1 MGDTLRVIPIG
12 GLGEIGKNMMA
23 IEYDHQI
30 VVVDAGLMF
39 PEYDMLGIDLVIPDY
54 QYITQRKDQVKAI
67 LLTHGHED
75 HIGSLPF
82 FLRDIDAPIYATRL
96 TRGLVEVKLKDH
108 KRLDG
113 SLLKTINPGEP
124 FALGPFNIEAFRV
137 CHSIPDG
144 VGYAIETPQ
153 GILVHSGDF
162 KFDSQPVDGNLTDF
176 ARLASYSD
184 RNVLMLMSDSTNSE
198 HDGKTPSEAIIANT
212 FDQVF
217 ALARGRIIVSTF
229 ASNISRIQ
237 QVINAAAS
245 HGRKVGV
252 LGRSM
257 VENVKMAQ
265 ALGYLK
271 APEGVLVSLDTMES
285 LPRSEVAIVCT
296 GSQGEPTSVLVRMAN
311 QDQRQVSIEQGDTVI
326 LSATPIPGNEELV
339 HRTINNL
346 FRLGADVLYHQLLDV
361 HVSGHGYKDDQRMM
375 INLVKP
381 KHFMPIHGE
390 YRHLVL
396 HGRLAEDLDVNEVFV
411 VENGQVIE
419 FENGVG
425 RQAERVP
432 GGYVFVDGLS
442 IGEVD
447 HVVLRDRH
455 HLAKDGFVVVVL
467 TVDELTGE
475 LIQDPDI
482 ITRGFVYSK
491 NAEELIDEAKLRV
504 KKVLHAGMHADS
516 AQSRI
521 KDTVS
526 QFFYE
531 RTKRRPMVL
540 PLVIEV

>member
-1 MGDTLRVIPIG
+1 MSDLLRVIPLG

-23 IEYDHQI
+23 IEYDNQM
-30 VVVDAGLMF
+30 VVIDAGLMF
-39 PEYDMLGIDLVIPDY
+39 PEYDMPGIDLVIPDY
-54 QYITQRKDQVKAI
+54 QYVVERKDKLKAI

-75 HIGSLPF
+75 HIGSLPY
-82 FLRDIDAPIYATRL
+82 FLREVDAPIYSTRL

-113 SLLKTINPGEP
+113 TQLVTINPGEP
-124 FALGPFNIEAFRV
+124 FTLGPFNIEAFRV

-162 KFDSQPVDGNLTDF
+162 KFDNQPVDGNLTDF
-176 ARLASYSD
+176 GRLAGYGD
-184 RNVLMLMSDSTNSE
+184 RNVLMLMSDSTNAE
-198 HDGKTPSEAIIANT
+198 HEGKTPSEAIIAGT

-217 ALARGRIIVSTF
+217 EVARGRIIVSTF

-237 QVINAAAS
+237 QVVNAAVK

-271 APEGVLVSLDTMES
+271 APEGTLVSLDTLET
-285 LPRSEVAIVCT
+285 LPRHEVAIVCT

-311 QDQRQVSIEQGDTVI
+311 RDHRQFAVEAGDTVI

-375 INLVKP
+375 INLLKP

-396 HGRLAEDLDVNEVFV
+396 HGRLAEDLDVDQVFV
-411 VENGQVIE
+411 VENGHVLE
-419 FENGVG
+419 FEHGKGQQRG
-425 RQAERVP
+425 RIP
-432 GGYVFVDGLS
+432 GGYVFVDGVS
-442 IGEVD
+442 IGEID
-447 HVVLRDRH
+447 EVVLRDRH
-455 HLAKDGFVVVVL
+455 HLANDGFVVVVL
-467 TVDELTGE
+467 AIDKQSGE
-475 LIQDPDI
+475 LAQEPDI
-482 ITRGFVYSK
+482 LTRGFIYSRD
-491 NAEELIDEAKLRV
+491 AGDLIEEAKQRIV
-504 KKVLHAGMHADS
+504 KLSHAGMRVEN
-516 AQSRI
+516 AQNRI
-521 KDTVS
+521 KEVVG

>member
-1 MGDTLRVIPIG
+1 MSDVLRVIPIG

-23 IEYDHQI
+23 IEYGDQMI
-30 VVVDAGLMF
+30 VIDAGLMF

-54 QYITQRKDQVKAI
+54 QYVVERKEKVKAI
-67 LLTHGHED
+67 LVTHGHED
-75 HIGSLPF
+75 HIGSLPYL
-82 FLRDIDAPIYATRL
+82 LRELDAPIYATRL

-113 SLLKTINPGEP
+113 ALLRTINPGEP
-124 FALGPFNIEAFRV
+124 FKVGPFNVEAFRV

-144 VGYAIETPQ
+144 VGFAIETPQ
-153 GILVHSGDF
+153 GVLVHSGDF
-162 KFDSQPVDGNLTDF
+162 KFDNQPVDGHLTDF
-176 ARLASYSD
+176 GRLAGYGE
-184 RNVLMLMSDSTNSE
+184 RNVLMLMSDSTNAE
-198 HDGKTPSEAIIANT
+198 HEGKTPSEAIITNT

-217 ALARGRIIVSTF
+217 GIARGRIIVSTF

-237 QVINAAAS
+237 QVIHAATK

-271 APEGVLVSLDTMES
+271 APEGTLVSLDELEW
-285 LPRSEVAIVCT
+285 LPRQQVAIVCT

-311 QDQRQVSIEQGDTVI
+311 NEQRQLSIEHGDTVI

-396 HGRLAEDLDVNEVFV
+396 HGRTAEDLDVDQVFV

-419 FENGVG
+419 FDKGVG
-425 RQAERVP
+425 RLAERTP

-442 IGEVD
+442 IGEVNQ
-447 HVVLRDRH
+447 VVLRDRH
-455 HLAKDGFVVVVL
+455 HLSKDGFVVVVL
-467 TVDELTGE
+467 AIDEQTGE
-475 LIQDPDI
+475 LAQEPDI
-482 ITRGFVYSK
+482 LTRGFVYSRD
-491 NAEELIDEAKLRV
+491 ASELIDEARQRIKNLV
-504 KKVLHAGMHADS
+504 HGGDHIAVS
-516 AQSRI
+516 QERI
-521 KDTVS
+521 KDVVS

-531 RTKRRPMVL
+531 RTKRRPMIL
-540 PLVIEV
+540 PFVIEV

>member
-1 MGDTLRVIPIG
+1 MTDTLRVIPIG
-12 GLGEIGKNMMA
+12 GLGEIGKNMMC
-23 IEYDHQI
+23 IEYDNEMI
-30 VVVDAGLMF
+30 VVDAGLMF

-54 QYITQRKDQVKAI
+54 QYITQRKDKLKAI

-75 HIGSLPF
+75 HIGSLPY
-82 FLRDIDAPIYATRL
+82 FLRDVDAPIYATKL

-113 SLLKTINPGEP
+113 ALLNTITPGQP
-124 FALGPFNIEAFRV
+124 FRIGPFTIEGFRV

-162 KFDSQPVDGNLTDF
+162 KFDDHPVDGNLTDF
-176 ARLASYSD
+176 GRLAGYGD
-184 RNVLMLMSDSTNSE
+184 RNVLMLMSDSTNAE
-198 HDGKTPSEAIIANT
+198 HSGKTPSEAIIANT
-212 FDQVF
+212 FDGVF
-217 ALARGRIIVSTF
+217 AMARGRIIVSTF

-237 QVINAAAS
+237 QVIDAAAK

-265 ALGYLK
+265 VLGYLK
-271 APEGVLVSLDTMES
+271 APDGVIVSLDQLES
-285 LPRSEVAIVCT
+285 LPRSQVAIVCT

-361 HVSGHGYKDDQRMM
+361 HVSGHGYKDDQAMM

-396 HGRLAEDLDVNEVFV
+396 HSRLAEDLDVREVFV
-411 VENGQVIE
+411 VENGEVIQ
-419 FENGVG
+419 FENGVA
-425 RQAERVP
+425 RVSERVP
-432 GGYVFVDGLS
+432 GGYVFVDGLT

-447 HVVLRDRH
+447 NVVLRDRH

-467 TVDELTGE
+467 TVDELTSE
-475 LIQDPDI
+475 LIQEPDI
-482 ITRGFVYSK
+482 ITRGFVVSPH
-491 NAEELIDEAKLRV
+491 AEELIEEAKQRV
-504 KKVLHAGMHADS
+504 KKVMHAGMHPDA
-516 AQSRI
+516 AQNRI
-521 KDTVS
+521 KDTIS

-540 PLVIEV
+540 PLVIQV

>member
-1 MGDTLRVIPIG
+1 MSDILRVIPLG

-23 IEYDHQI
+23 IEYDNQLL
-30 VVVDAGLMF
+30 VVDAGLMF
-39 PEYDMLGIDLVIPDY
+39 PEFDMPGIDLVIPDWEY
-54 QYITQRKDQVKAI
+54 VVQRREQVKAI

-75 HIGSLPF
+75 HIGSLPY
-82 FLRDIDAPIYATRL
+82 FLREVDAPIYATRL

-108 KRLDG
+108 RRLDG
-113 SLLKTINPGEP
+113 SLLNTLNPGEP
-124 FALGPFNIEAFRV
+124 FRVGPFGVEAFRV

-153 GILVHSGDF
+153 GTLIHSGDF
-162 KFDSQPVDGNLTDF
+162 KFDNQPVDGHVTDY
-176 ARLASYSD
+176 ARLGAYGE
-184 RNVLMLMSDSTNSE
+184 RNVLMLMSDSTNAE
-198 HDGKTPSEAIIANT
+198 HEGKTPSEATIAGT

-217 ALARGRIIVSTF
+217 AMARGRVIVSTF

-237 QVINAAAS
+237 QVINAAAK

-271 APEGVLVSLDTMES
+271 APEGTLVNLEQMDS
-285 LPRSEVAIVCT
+285 LPRSEVAVVCT

-311 QDQRQVSIEQGDTVI
+311 RDERRISIEPGDTVI

-361 HVSGHGYKDDQRMM
+361 HVSGHGYRDDQREM

-396 HGRLAEDLDVNEVFV
+396 HGRLAEDLDVDNVFV
-411 VENGQVIE
+411 VENGEVIE
-419 FENGVG
+419 FENGRG
-425 RQAERVP
+425 RVRERVP

-447 HVVLRDRH
+447 QVVLRDRH

-467 TVDELTGE
+467 TINKQTGE
-475 LIQDPDI
+475 LTQDPDI
-482 ITRGFVYSK
+482 ITRGFAYGQG
-491 NAEELIDEAKLRV
+491 AEELFEEVKLRV
-504 KKVLHAGMHADS
+504 RRLSHPGVHMEN
-516 AQSRI
+516 AQNRV
-521 KDTVS
+521 KDVVS